1 MPSITI
7 RDLPED
13 VLNAI
18 KQKATANR
26 RSINS
31 EILCGLES
39 IFGNSQQNKRT
50 FLAKVRQIR
59 GEVNREIYLT
69 EEELDRAKNE
79 GRV

>member
-1 MPSITI
+1 MPNITI
-7 RDLPED
+7 RDLPEE

-39 IFGNSQQNKRT
+39 IFGNPQQNKRK
-50 FLAKVRQIR
+50 FLAKVRQLR

-69 EEELDRAKNE
+69 EEELVRAKNE